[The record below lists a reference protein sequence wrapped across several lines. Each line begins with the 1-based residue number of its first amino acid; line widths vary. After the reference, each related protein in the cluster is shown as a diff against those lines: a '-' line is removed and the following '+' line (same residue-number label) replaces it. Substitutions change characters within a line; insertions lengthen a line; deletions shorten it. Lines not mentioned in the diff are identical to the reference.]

1 MQEFLCLGLTQVF
14 KIFKTLIMKNFKIIL
29 FSVFIITTNSC
40 NLDEDPIFLDETLY
54 DSPQS
59 AIAALNGIYES
70 LTSYG
75 AQEQRIF
82 VVNGYSGMFTTG
94 KQGNRVNNIN
104 NNTLFSLKPV
114 YDRDSESMWGALY
127 TSIAR
132 CNTAIANIATVAT
145 PSSADETTLND
156 IAGHAYFVRAWSYF
170 SLVRLFG
177 DIPLWLTLPNSEN
190 LNKAKS
196 PAKEVYEQII
206 LDAKMAGSLMNGD
219 RGIGYPKQY
228 AANMLLA
235 KVYMT
240 LATNT
245 SLQDGS
251 TSDMG
256 YWQMAYD
263 EAKKVYGNYTLHSNY
278 SELFTLQGE
287 NSSESIFEL
296 QVSQDAANSQMGRN
310 YTPWKF
316 KAGQHFGWLRVSAD
330 FFNEHVN
337 TYPNDPRIE
346 GTYLSEYSRADNGNP
361 VRVYP
366 ANASRSRFAIAHPYL
381 FKFAVK
387 DKTHSNQYD
396 SKNVIVYR
404 YSDVLIMLAEISN
417 ELGNGE
423 QLGYVSEVLNR
434 VGLTPHA
441 GYLGSQEDFRDAIMN
456 EYRFEL
462 LGEGEDS
469 HNNRRRGYNYFL
481 NNTILKHNTNP
492 IFKASVD
499 LRLGTDESQV
509 MQLPIPLIEINTN
522 ELIN

>member
-1 MQEFLCLGLTQVF
+1 
-14 KIFKTLIMKNFKIIL
+14 MKNFKIIL
-29 FSVFIITTNSC
+29 LSVFITITNSC

-59 AIAALNGIYES
+59 AIAALDGVYES
-70 LTSYG
+70 LTTYG

-82 VVNGYSGMFTTG
+82 LVNGYSGMFTTG

-104 NNTLFSLKPV
+104 NTTLFSLNPI
-114 YDRDSESMWGALY
+114 YDADSESMWGALY
-127 TSIAR
+127 ASIAR
-132 CNTAIANIATVAT
+132 CNGAIANIKTAST
-145 PSSADETTLND
+145 PTTADETTFND

-177 DIPLWLTLPNSEN
+177 DIPLWLSLPNNES

-196 PAKEVYEQII
+196 SAKEVYEQII
-206 LDAKMAGSLMNGD
+206 LDAKMAATLMNGN
-219 RGIGYPKQY
+219 RGVGYPKQY

-235 KVYMT
+235 KIYTT
-240 LATNT
+240 LATDT

-251 TSDMG
+251 TSNAE
-256 YWQMAYD
+256 YWRMAYD
-263 EAKKVYGNYTLHSNY
+263 EAKKVYGNYTLYSNY
-278 SELFTLQGE
+278 SELFTLEGE

-296 QVSQDAANSQMGRN
+296 QISQDAANSQMGRN
-310 YTPWKF
+310 FTPWKY
-316 KAGQHFGWLRVSAD
+316 KAGQHFGWLRVGAD
-330 FFNEHVN
+330 FYNEHVN

-346 GTYLSEYSRADNGNP
+346 GTYLSEYSRADNGNS

-381 FKFAVK
+381 FKFALK
-387 DKTHSNQYD
+387 DKDHNNQYD

-404 YSDVLIMLAEISN
+404 YADLLLMLAEISN

-434 VGLTPHA
+434 VGMIPHA
-441 GYLGSQEDFRDAIMN
+441 GYLGSQEDFRNSIMN

-499 LRLGTDESQV
+499 LELNTNEDQV